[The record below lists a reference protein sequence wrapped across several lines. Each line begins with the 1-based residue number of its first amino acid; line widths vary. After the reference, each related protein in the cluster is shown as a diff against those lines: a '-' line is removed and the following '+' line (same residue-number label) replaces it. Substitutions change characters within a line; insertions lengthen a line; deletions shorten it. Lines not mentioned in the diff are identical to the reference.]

1 MNGVPSYQNIPTEDH
16 KLNEIILTKIGKLK
30 FSLHFEHENKSTV
43 VY

>member
-1 MNGVPSYQNIPTEDH
+1 MNGVPSYQNTPTEDH

-30 FSLHFEHENKSTV
+30 FSLDFAHEKKSTD